1 MVRELDVNG
10 LSYREVNDWLR
21 QRERDGVQQVTL
33 RNVQGQRYIGTGLS
47 NRMRIEIE
55 GTPGNDLGAFMDGC
69 SINVYGN
76 AQDAMG
82 NTMNAGR
89 IVVHGQAGDVVGHS
103 ARGGEIYVRSD
114 VGYRVG
120 IHMKASAEK
129 APLLVIGGM
138 ARDFLG
144 EYMAGGTLIVLGLE
158 SRMVSLTGN
167 YLGAGMHGG
176 AIYLRGQ
183 VEPYKLGR
191 EVSIQPMTKEDW
203 GHLRRCLAPFCE
215 EFDFGL
221 EEVLGWEF
229 TKLLPVST
237 RPYGR
242 LYVGSVGVST

>member
-1 MVRELDVNG
+1 MELDVNG

-21 QRERDGVQQVTL
+21 QCERNGVQRVTL

-47 NRMRIEIE
+47 NRMRIDIE
-55 GTPGNDLGAFMDGC
+55 GTPGNDLGAFMDRC

-76 AQDAMG
+76 AQDAVG

-103 ARGGEIYVRSD
+103 VRGGEIYIRSD
-114 VGYRVG
+114 VGYRGG

-129 APLLVIGGM
+129 APLLIIGGM

-144 EYMAGGTLIVLGLE
+144 EYMAGGTVIVLGLE

-167 YLGAGMHGG
+167 YLGVGMHGG
-176 AIYLRGQ
+176 VIYLRGQ

-191 EVSIQPMTKEDW
+191 GVSMQPVTGEDMTC
-203 GHLRRCLAPFCE
+203 LRRYLAPYCA
-215 EFDFGL
+215 EFDFDL
-221 EEVLGWEF
+221 EQVLDWEF
-229 TKLLPVST
+229 TKLLPIST

>member
-1 MVRELDVNG
+1 MELDANG

-21 QRERDGVQQVTL
+21 QCEQNGVQHVTL
-33 RNVQGQRYIGTGLS
+33 RNVQGQRYIGTGLA
-47 NRMRIEIE
+47 NGMHIDIE

-69 SINVYGN
+69 LINVHGS
-76 AQDAMG
+76 AQDAVG
-82 NTMNAGR
+82 NTMNDGR
-89 IVVHGQAGDVVGHS
+89 IVVHGRAGDVVGHS
-103 ARGGEIYVRSD
+103 ARGGEILIRSD

-129 APLLVIGGM
+129 APLLIIGGM

-144 EYMAGGTLIVLGLE
+144 EYLAGGTLIVLGLE

-167 YLGAGMHGG
+167 YLGTGMHGG
-176 AIYLRGQ
+176 VIYLRGQ
-183 VEPYKLGR
+183 VEPHKLGR
-191 EVSIQPMTKEDW
+191 EVSFQPMTEDDW
-203 GHLRRCLAPFCE
+203 AHLRRSLTPFCK
-215 EFDFGL
+215 EFDFDL
-221 EEVLGWEF
+221 EQVLDWEF

>member
-1 MVRELDVNG
+1 MKLDVNG
-10 LSYREVNDWLR
+10 LSYREVNNWLR
-21 QRERDGVQQVTL
+21 ECERKGIQHVTL
-33 RNVQGQRYIGTGLS
+33 RNVQGQRYIGTGLQ
-47 NRMRIEIE
+47 NRMRIDIE

-76 AQDAMG
+76 AQDAVG

-89 IVVHGQAGDVVGHS
+89 IVIHGRAGDLVGHS
-103 ARGGEIYVRSD
+103 ARGGEIYVRGD

-129 APLLVIGGM
+129 APLLIIGGM

-158 SRMVSLTGN
+158 SRMVSLAGN

-176 AIYLRGQ
+176 VIYLRGQ

-191 EVSIQPMTKEDW
+191 EVSIQPMTEEDW
-203 GHLRRCLAPFCE
+203 DHLRRSLIPFCK
-215 EFDFGL
+215 EFDFDL
-221 EEVLGWEF
+221 ERVLDWEF

-242 LYVGSVGVST
+242 LYVGSVGMPT